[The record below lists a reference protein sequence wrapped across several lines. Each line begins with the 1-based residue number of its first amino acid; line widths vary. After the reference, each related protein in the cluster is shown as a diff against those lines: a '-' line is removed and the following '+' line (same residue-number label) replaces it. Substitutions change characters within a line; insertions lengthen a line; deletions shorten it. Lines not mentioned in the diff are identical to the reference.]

1 MRRKLLAPLVL
12 APLFAAGCG
21 SNHPVRRVEQPVNVT
36 HEVAFGDYRR
46 VYNTTYHI
54 LNRYGVIQNASYRYG
69 EITALVSEDNHLF
82 DKTRRTI
89 QARIF
94 DSGDFY
100 DVECRVLIAVEDS
113 EVATFPDQ
121 FQPRYSW
128 KTVASDQF
136 LETRLNNEIRAALS
150 GGAWQAKEPLEPK
163 PRQPAASEPAPR
175 EHRAVAPGAAERTD
189 EVRVRPTPRAG
200 QTVDLDELGPAAFER
215 LGVASLRQGDY
226 RRAEAA
232 FRATL
237 EADGRDPFAH
247 YLLAQAL
254 FSRGAFEEAVTHV
267 RAGAALN
274 AAFTGADLDL
284 RDLYAE
290 RDATFSTRLG
300 ELEVRAR
307 DQQGLWLLAG
317 YLRMLSGDAQGA
329 VVALDR
335 APQDALMRSLRASAL
350 ERLEAVSGIEEF

>member
-1 MRRKLLAPLVL
+1 MHRKLLVGLVL
-12 APLFAAGCG
+12 IAGGCG
-21 SNHPVRRVEQPVNVT
+21 SDYPVRRIEQPVNVT

-94 DSGDFY
+94 DAGDY
-100 DVECRVLIAVEDS
+100 YEVECRVLIAVEDS

-128 KTVASDQF
+128 KTIASDQF

-150 GGAWQAKEPLEPK
+150 GGAWQAKEPLTPTPRK
-163 PRQPAASEPAPR
+163 PAVSEPA
-175 EHRAVAPGAAERTD
+175 RAAPSQPQRGVAPAESTD
-189 EVRVRPTPRAG
+189 EVRVRPSPGRAPV
-200 QTVDLDELGPAAFER
+200 TLDELGPEAFER

-237 EADGRDPFAH
+237 EADPRDPFAH

-254 FSRGAFEEAVTHV
+254 FSRGAFEEASTHV

-274 AAFTGADLDL
+274 VAFARADLDL
-284 RDLYAE
+284 RDLYGAD
-290 RDATFSTRLG
+290 DATFTQRLG
-300 ELEVRAR
+300 ELEGRAR
-307 DQQGLWLLAG
+307 EQAGLWTLAG
-317 YLRMLSGDAQGA
+317 YMRLLSGDPQGA
-329 VVALDR
+329 LVALDR
-335 APQDALMRSLRASAL
+335 APQDDLVDVLRARAL
-350 ERLEAVSGIEEF
+350 ERVEAARGLEEF

>member
-1 MRRKLLAPLVL
+1 MHRKLLVGLVL
-12 APLFAAGCG
+12 VMGGCG
-21 SNHPVRRVEQPVNVT
+21 SDYPVRRIEQPVNVT

-46 VYNTTYHI
+46 VYNTAYHI

-94 DSGDFY
+94 DAGDFY
-100 DVECRVLIAVEDS
+100 EVECRVLIAVEDS

-150 GGAWQAKEPLEPK
+150 GGAWQAKEPISPQ
-163 PRQPAASEPAPR
+163 PRQPATAEPAPAAPSQR
-175 EHRAVAPGAAERTD
+175 QVAPAESTD
-189 EVRVRPTPRAG
+189 EVRVRPSSDRAP
-200 QTVDLDELGPAAFER
+200 VRLDELGPEAFER

-237 EADGRDPFAH
+237 EADARDPFAH

-254 FSRGAFEEAVTHV
+254 FSRGAFEEASTHV
-267 RAGAALN
+267 RTGAAQN
-274 AAFTGADLDL
+274 AAFAGADLDL
-284 RDLYAE
+284 RDLYGDG
-290 RDATFSTRLG
+290 DATFGERLG
-300 ELEVRAR
+300 ELEARAR
-307 DQQGLWLLAG
+307 DREGLWTLAG
-317 YLRMLSGDAQGA
+317 YMRLLSGDAQGA
-329 VVALDR
+329 LVALDR
-335 APQDALMRSLRASAL
+335 APKDGLSDALRARAL
-350 ERLEAVSGIEEF
+350 ERVEAERGLEEF

>member
-1 MRRKLLAPLVL
+1 VRRKLIVPLVL
-12 APLFAAGCG
+12 VLGGCG
-21 SNHPVRRVEQPVNVT
+21 SDYPVRRIEQPVNVT

-69 EITALVSEDNHLF
+69 EITALISEDNQLF

-100 DVECRVLIAVEDS
+100 EVECRVLIAVEDS

-128 KTVASDQF
+128 KTVSGDPF

-150 GGAWQAKEPLEPK
+150 GGAWEAKEPLSPQ
-163 PRQPAASEPAPR
+163 PRVPATSEPSSPAPANPQGTAD
-175 EHRAVAPGAAERTD
+175 EDTD
-189 EVRVRPTPRAG
+189 EVRALPTPGREQSAS
-200 QTVDLDELGPAAFER
+200 LGPGSAAFER
-215 LGVASLRQGDY
+215 LGVASHRRGDY
-226 RRAEAA
+226 DRAEAA

-237 EADGRDPFAH
+237 EADGRDPFAR
-247 YLLAQAL
+247 YLLAQTL
-254 FSRGAFEEAVTHV
+254 FSRGDFDGALECV

-274 AAFTGADLDL
+274 PSFARADLDV
-284 RDLYAE
+284 RDLYGE
-290 RDATFSTRLG
+290 GDATFGQRLAQ
-300 ELEVRAR
+300 LETRAR
-307 DQQGLWLLAG
+307 GDRELTVLVG
-317 YLRMLSGDAQGA
+317 YMRLFSGDAQGA
-329 VVALDR
+329 LTALDR
-335 APQDALMRSLRASAL
+335 APQDEMARALRQSAL
-350 ERLEAVSGIEEF
+350 SRVEAQGGLEEF